1 MIPRKGTN
9 ENALFCFRA
18 MAAEKGVFHR
28 EKSLSDVREKAT
40 PPDAGLHSCTGGVF
54 AVPLREEHGKGV
66 SACAHR
72 DLCGGASGSTDTP
85 PMPRVVLIPMPP

>member
-1 MIPRKGTN
+1 VYWSFFVFTAGFERARAAPQAGQSKAPVGLLLAHGSHPAGTSTGVH
-9 ENALFCFRA
+9 
-18 MAAEKGVFHR
+18 AAGAVGFEQ
-28 EKSLSDVREKAT
+28 
-40 PPDAGLHSCTGGVF
+40 GGDM
-54 AVPLREEHGKGV
+54 KGV